1 MKWYTA
7 IGVKCSGADGRFYV
21 KTGQEEKIL
30 SGMEIQI
37 WTSLLWAIC
46 EESEIYER
54 VQGLMK
60 LAFGVEERR
69 EADREEFRY
78 CFRRLENRGLIC
90 PCEGKTA
97 EEAALSLMRRVTMV
111 RVRITTAERFKLFC
125 NSLGMG
131 RGLRFSMRAF
141 RREEFTEKEKRL
153 VEILEENGGLA
164 YHLRKLEDKAEKVS
178 SLVGEPDVSFC
189 ASVQKEFLAEVIR
202 LYGKKQ
208 LFIESIQG
216 EAMREKDEMEQY
228 AAAAGMD
235 L

>member
-125 NSLGMG
+125 NSLGM
-131 RGLRFSMRAF
+131 
-141 RREEFTEKEKRL
+141 
-153 VEILEENGGLA
+153 
-164 YHLRKLEDKAEKVS
+164 
-178 SLVGEPDVSFC
+178 
-189 ASVQKEFLAEVIR
+189 
-202 LYGKKQ
+202 
-208 LFIESIQG
+208 
-216 EAMREKDEMEQY
+216 
-228 AAAAGMD
+228 
-235 L
+235 

>member
-78 CFRRLENRGLIC
+78 CFRQ
-90 PCEGKTA
+90 P
-97 EEAALSLMRRVTMV
+97 SLLPW
-111 RVRITTAERFKLFC
+111 FLLWLF
-125 NSLGMG
+125 LFQV
-131 RGLRFSMRAF
+131 L
-141 RREEFTEKEKRL
+141 
-153 VEILEENGGLA
+153 
-164 YHLRKLEDKAEKVS
+164 LRKI
-178 SLVGEPDVSFC
+178 PDF
-189 ASVQKEFLAEVIR
+189 
-202 LYGKKQ
+202 
-208 LFIESIQG
+208 
-216 EAMREKDEMEQY
+216 
-228 AAAAGMD
+228 AAGMTVKNT
-235 L
+235 LRSCVAPNASAPS